1 SASGRIPLVAGEEVP
16 MAVSIRVR
24 KWTLREL
31 HRLPEDS
38 NKYELVRGELFVTP
52 PPTDEHE
59 TIAAKLTMILGPYV
73 RTHGLGQVYRPKAVM
88 RFQGSEVEP
97 DLMVRREHPD
107 PRGIDSDWTR
117 APIPILVV
125 EIASPYTRH
134 RDRAEKKTLY
144 LDAGVDEYWTVD
156 PETEEVMIVRT
167 GEADRVETKAVAW
180 TPTGVS
186 EALTFEIAE
195 LF

>member
-1 SASGRIPLVAGEEVP
+1 
-16 MAVSIRVR
+16 MAVAIRVG

-31 HRLPEDS
+31 HRLPEDG

-59 TIAAKLTMILGPYV
+59 TIAAKLTEILVPYV
-73 RTHGLGQVYRPKAVM
+73 RSQRLGHVYRPKAVM
-88 RFQGSEVEP
+88 RFRGSEVEP

-107 PRGIDSDWTR
+107 RRGIDSDWTR

-125 EIASPYTRH
+125 EIASPYTRR
-134 RDRAEKKTLY
+134 RDGGEKKTLY
-144 LDAGVDEYWTVD
+144 LDAGVHEYWTVD
-156 PETEEVMIVRT
+156 PETRAVTIIRPDEP
-167 GEADRVETKAVAW
+167 DRVETKELTWAPYG
-180 TPTGVS
+180 TS
-186 EALTFEIAE
+186 ESLTFEVAE